1 MDIVLDKLT
10 DLYWPASASLAAF
23 PLEWA
28 KAHRF
33 IEEMNAAAELGYS
46 DWRLPNRR
54 ELRSLICRQ
63 SRRPALPGAHPFTQ
77 VDRVY
82 WSSIT
87 SFYDPDWAWAL
98 YLDDGAVGVGQNAFA
113 RFGVWAVSDAEYKS
127 ASFL

>member
-1 MDIVLDKLT
+1 MVSQCGQVAEFHTGLSWPAPRFERSVDIVLDKLT

-63 SRRPALPGAHPFTQ
+63 SRRPAL
-77 VDRVY
+77 
-82 WSSIT
+82 
-87 SFYDPDWAWAL
+87 L
-98 YLDDGAVGVGQNAFA
+98 
-113 RFGVWAVSDAEYKS
+113 
-127 ASFL
+127 

>member
-1 MDIVLDKLT
+1 VDIVLDKLT

-63 SRRPALPGAHPFTQ
+63 SRRPAL
-77 VDRVY
+77 
-82 WSSIT
+82 
-87 SFYDPDWAWAL
+87 L
-98 YLDDGAVGVGQNAFA
+98 
-113 RFGVWAVSDAEYKS
+113 
-127 ASFL
+127 